1 MSNTEPQGTTRR
13 DVLRASAAAAFTTMI
28 FPKMMRGANDKL
40 AVGFIGTGTMGQ
52 GNVQY
57 ALQTDRVQAVSICD
71 VYQPNLEKAIG
82 VAKKFGQTPKGIKD
96 FREVLAD
103 KSIDAVCIATPDH
116 WHAYIEVEACKAGKD
131 VYVEKPACVW
141 VEEGQKMVQ
150 AARKYNRVVQ
160 GGTMQ
165 RSGGYFKKAA
175 ELIQAGEIG
184 QVTFCHEWQ
193 AGMTKKEGWGKRTNE
208 AVPAGLDWEMWQGPA
223 QARPYSLNRFGV
235 SPDRWSTFRY
245 FWDYAGGSMTDWGV
259 HLVDPIHQAMGEPMP
274 KSIVALGSKFFVE
287 DDTQTPDTMQATFQY
302 EKFLSTYESRTV
314 NPMPM
319 FGQDY
324 GTSFHGTKGT
334 LVLNR
339 GGVWVYANQEEDAP
353 RKKPNVA
360 DGPVKKWEN
369 DKAMSPMN
377 VPHWNNFL
385 DCIKSREK
393 PISDIEK
400 CVRSSVTCILA
411 NLSMRFESRLDWDEN
426 AWTVKQDEVKPHLKA
441 IYRAPWKL
449 EV

>member
-1 MSNTEPQGTTRR
+1 MSNTQPHSTTRR
-13 DVLRASAAAAFTTMI
+13 DVLKASAAAAFTTMI
-28 FPKMMRGANDKL
+28 FPKLGRGANDKL
-40 AVGFIGTGTMGQ
+40 AVGFIGTGAMGQ
-52 GNVQY
+52 GNVTY
-57 ALQTDRVQAVSICD
+57 ALETDRVQAVSICD
-71 VYQPNLEKAIG
+71 VYQPNLEKGIG
-82 VAKKFGQTPKGIKD
+82 IAKKFGQTPKGIKD
-96 FREVLAD
+96 FREILAD

-116 WHAYIEVEACKAGKD
+116 WHAYMEVEACKAGKD

-141 VEEGQKMVQ
+141 VEEGRKMVQ

-175 ELIQAGEIG
+175 ELVQAGEIG
-184 QVTFCHEWQ
+184 EITFCHEWQ
-193 AGMTKKEGWGKRTNE
+193 AGLTKKEGWGKPQAT
-208 AVPAGLDWEMWQGPA
+208 APAGLDWEMWLGPA
-223 QARPYSLNRFGV
+223 PERPFGFNRFGV
-235 SPDRWSTFRY
+235 APGRFSTFRY
-245 FWDYAGGSMTDWGV
+245 FWDYAGGAMTDWGV
-259 HLVDPIHQAMGEPMP
+259 HLIDPMHQAMGEPMP
-274 KSIVALGSKFFVE
+274 KSIVALGSKFYVD
-287 DDTQTPDTMQATFQY
+287 DDTETPDTLQATFQY
-302 EKFLSTYESRTV
+302 DKFLSTYESRTV

-319 FGQDY
+319 FGQNY

-334 LVLNR
+334 LVVNR
-339 GGVWVYANQEEDAP
+339 GGVWVYANGGKEP
-353 RKKPNVA
+353 T
-360 DGPVKKWEN
+360 KKWEG
-369 DKAMSPMN
+369 DKEMSSMN

-411 NLSMRFESRLDWDEN
+411 NLSIRFGSRLDWDEN
-426 AWTVKQDEVKPHLKA
+426 AWTVQQEDMKPHLKA